1 MATLDEFMQAMSGK
15 PTAASRSREFEHKGL
30 NRKPPT
36 LTEIQEAIRVGQL
49 PSAFRSQEPG
59 LQGGVP
65 TETIT
70 GLNLSPLDLFGTG
83 IGTKIAGLGAKG
95 IGLAGIFAGVN
106 AKTANLAKLELA
118 QKLKQQ
124 VVPDREIYAKTGW
137 TFGFPD
143 SKPRFEIP
151 DNEAS
156 LSGLKYQGRSGILE
170 NSGDLKNSL
179 THPELYKAYPET
191 SNIQASIY
199 QGNLPEQGSFSKP
212 GMQYNEYFPQ
222 LTAQGLNAKSPAL
235 HELQHAIQQRE
246 GFARGGSPEMFNM
259 PQVDLA
265 KQYWAGIIKSEVDSG
280 RKLDEVIKEIK
291 SDLERSSIDSLD
303 YSAADVGALND
314 FFSSKNIGKD
324 IESWHLKSIEKKV
337 SPIEQYKRLAG
348 EAEARLTQAR
358 MNMTPEQR
366 AASYPLDMFDVPVNE
381 QIVRYGEG
389 NALSL
394 PAYKGFEILSEGKQ
408 FPVGQTAIK
417 LKDGTV
423 LTDNSPIHALQIKK
437 LQDQGIP
444 TSEIESGGFIRGDGS
459 YIAGSADT
467 PRIIEQ
473 DRARKAVEQKRSQR
487 LSLSL
492 PKTQYELAHEL
503 AQRNAA
509 LPVEQGGLGLLAN
522 NTAMERAKAMG
533 YQTAPSKEIY
543 HSARGDWESNV
554 VDPSISDIGFHAG
567 TLEQAENRAKAFGY
581 GGVNYGEGANIIP
594 LMMNKYANML
604 RLKDTGS
611 FHADAIASQLEKKG
625 LIAKGKGKQIE
636 KEIDKDWQLR
646 KQYDPLVRDVLAQN
660 DYHGI
665 KYANEQEGVGQ
676 SYAFT
681 DPSQIR
687 SRFAAFDPLKRN
699 SSDLL
704 ASLLPITTTGLLA
717 NQLRQSLWAEPQPD

>member
-246 GFARGGSPEMFNM
+246 GFARGGSPRGAADD
-259 PQVDLA
+259 V
-265 KQYWAGIIKSEVDSG
+265 AGELLKINNRIKKIEGSDSLYEG
-280 RKLDEVIKEIK
+280 RKAIDKAFDDVINGRITDSQYNQVISNNPIVEEYTRLQSFRRNAPKDGDE
-291 SDLERSSIDSLD
+291 
-303 YSAADVGALND
+303 A
-314 FFSSKNIGKD
+314 
-324 IESWHLKSIEKKV
+324 
-337 SPIEQYKRLAG
+337 YKRLAG

-381 QIVRYGEG
+381 QIVRYDEG
-389 NALSL
+389 NA
-394 PAYKGFEILSEGKQ
+394 
-408 FPVGQTAIK
+408 
-417 LKDGTV
+417 
-423 LTDNSPIHALQIKK
+423 
-437 LQDQGIP
+437 
-444 TSEIESGGFIRGDGS
+444 
-459 YIAGSADT
+459 
-467 PRIIEQ
+467 
-473 DRARKAVEQKRSQR
+473 
-487 LSLSL
+487 LSL

-522 NTAMERAKAMG
+522 NTAMERAKALG
-533 YQTAPSKEIY
+533 YPMDLYGRPHTNIGFTNRAATNAPMKKAGIIKSELEQLGIPVRGEQAQSGSTYLDIPGNPYPVNDNPIGQSIPIEQLRFSTHSKRYDGIPINEPDDAFISDVFPKHGDTLDTARQKINEMI
-543 HSARGDWESNV
+543 ARG
-554 VDPSISDIGFHAG
+554 G
-567 TLEQAENRAKAFGY
+567 
-581 GGVNYGEGANIIP
+581 
-594 LMMNKYANML
+594 
-604 RLKDTGS
+604 
-611 FHADAIASQLEKKG
+611 
-625 LIAKGKGKQIE
+625 
-636 KEIDKDWQLR
+636 
-646 KQYDPLVRDVLAQN
+646 
-660 DYHGI
+660 
-665 KYANEQEGVGQ
+665 
-676 SYAFT
+676 
-681 DPSQIR
+681 IR

>member
-246 GFARGGSPEMFNM
+246 GFARGGSPRGAADD
-259 PQVDLA
+259 V
-265 KQYWAGIIKSEVDSG
+265 AGELLKINNRIKKIEGSDSLYEG
-280 RKLDEVIKEIK
+280 RKAIDKAFDDVINGRITDSQYNQVISNNPIVEEYTRLQSFRRNAPKDGDE
-291 SDLERSSIDSLD
+291 
-303 YSAADVGALND
+303 A
-314 FFSSKNIGKD
+314 
-324 IESWHLKSIEKKV
+324 
-337 SPIEQYKRLAG
+337 YKRLAG

-381 QIVRYGEG
+381 QIVRYDEG

-394 PAYKGFEILSEGKQ
+394 PAYKGFEILSKAKQ

-533 YQTAPSKEIY
+533 FDTPAY
-543 HSARGDWESNV
+543 HGTNQDFDAFNSYGWSTSSP
-554 VDPSISDIGFHAG
+554 VDASEYANRKTI
-567 TLEQAENRAKAFGY
+567 LE
-581 GGVNYGEGANIIP
+581 GGNGSVLP
-594 LMMNKYANML
+594 LMVRNNNPMVINSDRAPLSIIDDATKGGY
-604 RLKDTGS
+604 TGVS
-611 FHADAIASQLEKKG
+611 GNGFNI
-625 LIAKGKGKQIE
+625 
-636 KEIDKDWQLR
+636 
-646 KQYDPLVRDVLAQN
+646 N
-660 DYHGI
+660 
-665 KYANEQEGVGQ
+665 N
-676 SYAFT
+676 
-681 DPSQIR
+681 PSDIR